1 MNILIRDARLSDA
14 EQIVAYNLN
23 LARESEGLELDEE
36 VLRGG
41 ISRALARPDFC
52 RYFVAEVDGMVAAQ
66 TMLTYEWS
74 DWKNGLIWWIQSVYV
89 DPAFRRQGIFRR
101 IFEYLEQLA
110 VEQGDVV
117 AFRLYVDKHN
127 HRAMATYE
135 KLGMHQPEYLI
146 YEKSISRGKA
156 DQ

>member
-1 MNILIRDARLSDA
+1 MNIFIRDARSSDA
-14 EQIVAYNLN
+14 GKIVQYNLN

-41 ISRALARPDFC
+41 VVRALEKPDFC
-52 RYFVAEVDGMVAAQ
+52 RYFVAEVDGTIAAQ

-89 DPAFRRQGIFRR
+89 EPAFRCQGIFRKV
-101 IFEYLEQLA
+101 FEYLEQLA
-110 VEQGDVV
+110 IEDGDVV

-127 HRAMATYE
+127 SNAMATYE

-146 YEKSISRGKA
+146 YEKAVPSREDK
-156 DQ
+156 Q